1 MHIGAR
7 LGSKSHLLR
16 QKTAIQKKE
25 LRFLLFCDIISSL
38 TNKILTRQKSM
49 SKAKKYMSLFL
60 TMLKIGLFTFGGGY
74 AMIALLENEFVSKKK
89 WLDKDEFLDVAA
101 IAESTPGPI
110 AINAATYIGYKN
122 AGVVG
127 SVIAT
132 LGICIPSFV
141 VIYIISLFFDTFLSL
156 TYVAYAFKGI
166 QICVVYLILSAGLKM
181 LKQMKKS
188 AFNVIVISATLV
200 CMVTLSVLA
209 VKFSTIFYILISGA
223 AGVALYLLGKLRK
236 EDKK

>member
-1 MHIGAR
+1 M
-7 LGSKSHLLR
+7 K
-16 QKTAIQKKE
+16 
-25 LRFLLFCDIISSL
+25 
-38 TNKILTRQKSM
+38 
-49 SKAKKYMSLFL
+49 KAKGYLSLFL

-74 AMIALLENEFVSKKK
+74 AMIALLENEFVAKKK
-89 WLDKDEFLDVAA
+89 WIEKDEFLDVAA

-132 LGICIPSFV
+132 LGICIPSFGI
-141 VIYIISLFFDTFLSL
+141 IYAISLFFDAFLSL
-156 TYVAYAFKGI
+156 TLVAYAFKGI

-181 LKQMKKS
+181 LKQMKKTT
-188 AFNVIVISATLV
+188 FNMIIISITII
-200 CMVTLSVLA
+200 CMVIFSLFS

-223 AGVALYLLGKLRK
+223 CGVVVYLLGRI
-236 EDKK
+236 KKGEKQ